1 MDFLDL
7 QPKPLISEQLG
18 HQIISMKLQSEAP
31 QSHCDVEQPDSFTYL
46 HSFKGLIAHNFSREF
61 PGIPGIVLLI
71 SRFPG
76 IAKWAG
82 NWKHYRIL
90 TVALQML
97 GIRN

>member
-46 HSFKGLIAHNFSREF
+46 HSFKGFFAHNFF
-61 PGIPGIVLLI
+61 PGI
-71 SRFPG
+71 SRDSRDCPLNFPFPG
-76 IAKWAG
+76 NCKMGGKLETLFPSFLAG
-82 NWKHYRIL
+82 GAYS
-90 TVALQML
+90 
-97 GIRN
+97 